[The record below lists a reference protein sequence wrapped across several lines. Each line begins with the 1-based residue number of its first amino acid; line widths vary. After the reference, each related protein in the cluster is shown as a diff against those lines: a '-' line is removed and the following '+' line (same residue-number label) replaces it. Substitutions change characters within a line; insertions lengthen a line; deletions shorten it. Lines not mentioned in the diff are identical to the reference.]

1 MAGFDA
7 GLVDEWVSLWNT
19 YDLSMVET
27 LFLDDDRVSYFSSE
41 KEGAVQGIQAL
52 IEHHRSFG
60 FVPRGKQQ
68 PNKLWLKDTHIE
80 EYSTSAVVTA
90 FWCFQRADSS
100 IQRGPVTLVYVEA
113 GDSYRI
119 AHANFGNY

>member
-52 IEHHRSFG
+52 IEHHRGLG
-60 FVPRGKQQ
+60 FVPGGKQQ
-68 PNKLWLKDTHIE
+68 PNSCGLKTPTLNPIWVQLWSRRYGASSVQTP
-80 EYSTSAVVTA
+80 A
-90 FWCFQRADSS
+90 F
-100 IQRGPVTLVYVEA
+100 RG
-113 GDSYRI
+113 GR
-119 AHANFGNY
+119 